1 MRLLKLG
8 TAVVLLAAVMAPAAL
23 ADKPTVTITTI
34 DRTRTLAASPDTCR
48 FPIVIHS
55 TGTRRD
61 TVYSDGKLVTHLDDF
76 HLTYTNPATGKTVTS
91 VLAGPE
97 IVQPNGDGT
106 VTVIVNGNDGHFTAP
121 GQGSIFADVGK
132 LVYVAPA
139 DDIFSPLYFVKS
151 AGQQDESPF
160 PAVCGALE

>member
-23 ADKPTVTITTI
+23 ADQPAVTITQI
-34 DRTRTLAASPDTCR
+34 DRTRTLAASPDTCP

-55 TGTRRD
+55 TGTRRV
-61 TVYSDGKLVTHLDDF
+61 TTYSDGKVVTHLDDF
-76 HLTYTNPATGKTVTS
+76 HLTYTNPETGKS
-91 VLAGPE
+91 VSTALAGPE

-106 VTVIVNGNDGHFTAP
+106 VTVTVNGNNGHFTAP
-121 GQGSIFADVGK
+121 GQGTVFADVGK

-139 DDIFSPLYFVKS
+139 DDIFSPLFFVKS
-151 AGQQDESPF
+151 TGRQDDSPF

>member
-8 TAVVLLAAVMAPAAL
+8 TVVVLLAAVLAPVAL
-23 ADKPTVTITTI
+23 ADKPTVTITQI
-34 DRTRTLAASPDTCR
+34 DRTRTLAASPDTCP

-61 TVYSDGKLVTHLDDF
+61 TTYSDGKVVTLLDDF
-76 HLTYTNPATGKTVTS
+76 HLTYTNPATGKSVTS

-139 DDIFSPLYFVKS
+139 DDIFSPIYFVKS
-151 AGQQDESPF
+151 AGQQDASPF